1 MPKGQMS
8 DMGILQQPPIGS
20 FNFELIFSPWPKL

>member
-1 MPKGQMS
+1 MA
-8 DMGILQQPPIGS
+8 ILQQPPTGS

>member
-1 MPKGQMS
+1 MS
-8 DMGILQQPPIGS
+8 DMAILQQPPTGS